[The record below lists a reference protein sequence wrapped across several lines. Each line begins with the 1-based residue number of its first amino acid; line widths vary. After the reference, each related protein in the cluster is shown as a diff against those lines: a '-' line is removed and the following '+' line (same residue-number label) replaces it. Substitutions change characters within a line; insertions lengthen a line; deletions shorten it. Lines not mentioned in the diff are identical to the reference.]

1 MAINIEEI
9 KKLQEEA
16 LKKLPEQIAS
26 KTVKSLDEDEVLR
39 NYKLALDDL
48 RKDGVNKILSL
59 RQEIAAAKKN
69 KMLEKAQCAE
79 IIANCN
85 KQIAEAKVVAAR
97 NKDADKAIT
106 KDAVAYANTVSDAYI
121 KQVNEEQSAQQVKC
135 TEKYKKP

>member
-26 KTVKSLDEDEVLR
+26 KTVKSPDEDEVLR

-59 RQEIAAAKKN
+59 HDNTITDDFDFGKFFLTKV
-69 KMLEKAQCAE
+69 AQK
-79 IIANCN
+79 ING
-85 KQIAEAKVVAAR
+85 KG
-97 NKDADKAIT
+97 
-106 KDAVAYANTVSDAYI
+106 
-121 KQVNEEQSAQQVKC
+121 
-135 TEKYKKP
+135 

>member
-1 MAINIEEI
+1 MAVNIEEI

-59 RQEIAAAKKN
+59 RQDIAAAKKN

-79 IIANCN
+79 IIASCN
-85 KQIAEAKVVAAR
+85 KQIAEA
-97 NKDADKAIT
+97 
-106 KDAVAYANTVSDAYI
+106 
-121 KQVNEEQSAQQVKC
+121 
-135 TEKYKKP
+135 